1 MADQARSAQQRWD
14 DAHQRYVSLDDRVHA
29 VITWVDASRDGSVRS
44 DERSDAGLPPR
55 PLEGLL
61 VGVKDNIETAGVR
74 TTAGAAFL
82 GDHVP
87 DADATVIRLLHEAGA
102 VVVAKLNM
110 AELAWGAT
118 TQNATYGACRNPW
131 DLDRIPGGSS
141 GGSGAALAAR
151 YCDLALG
158 TDTGAS
164 VRIPAAVN
172 GVVGLRPSVGLI
184 SNHGILPVSR
194 TQDTVGPMAHSAAD
208 TARLTDVL
216 TRYDPLDPQ
225 SRQDRGEPAAARLGL
240 PVAGLRVGVPQT
252 HFFDDLDAG
261 VATRAQEFLGAL
273 TDLGC
278 TLLPMADFGQA
289 EAFEHWTRIV
299 QCEGA
304 GVHRERLERSPEDFS
319 PDVRGRISAGL
330 DVPATELARSLTWR
344 ARYRRGLELALADV
358 DLVVAPVVPIDVPPA
373 AGYDSREQT
382 ALLGRLTYAW
392 ALHAGPTLSLPVGF
406 HPASGLPVG
415 MALVAGHRREA
426 TLFQLADAYQQF
438 TDWHRRSPPVT
449 P

>member
-1 MADQARSAQQRWD
+1 MAEQARSAQQRWD
-14 DAHQRYVSLDDRVHA
+14 DAHQRHLDLDQKIHA
-29 VITWVDASRDGSVRS
+29 VITWVAGSRADSVRS
-44 DERSDAGLPPR
+44 DERIAAGLPAR

-61 VGVKDNIETAGVR
+61 VGVKDNIDTAGVP
-74 TTAGAAFL
+74 TTSGAAFL
-82 GDHVP
+82 RDHVP
-87 DADATVIRLLHEAGA
+87 DRDATVIRRLHEAGA

-131 DLDRIPGGSS
+131 ALDRIPGGSS

-184 SNHGILPVSR
+184 SNHGIFPVSR
-194 TQDTVGPMAHSAAD
+194 TQDTVGPMAHTAAD
-208 TARLTDVL
+208 TARLTDAL
-216 TRYDPLDPQ
+216 SGYDPLDPQ
-225 SRQDRGEPAAARLGL
+225 SRRDVGAPACERLGV
-240 PVAGLRVGVPQT
+240 PVTGLRIGVPQT
-252 HFFDDLDAG
+252 HFYDDLEPG
-261 VATRAQEFLGAL
+261 VALRAEEFLSSL
-273 TDLGC
+273 TAMGC
-278 TLLPMADFGQA
+278 VLVPIPDFGQG

-304 GVHRERLERSPEDFS
+304 QVHRERLERSPEDFS
-319 PDVRGRISAGL
+319 PDVRARISAGL

-344 ARYRRGLELALADV
+344 AGYRRALETVLGEVDV
-358 DLVVAPVVPIDVPPA
+358 VVAPVVPIDVPSA
-373 AGYDSREQT
+373 EGYDSREQT

-392 ALHAGPTLSLPVGF
+392 ALHAGPTLSLPIGF
-406 HPASGLPVG
+406 HPDSGLPVG

-426 TLFQLADAYQQF
+426 VLFQLADAYQQL
-438 TDWHRRSPPVT
+438 TDWHRRSPVAIP
-449 P
+449 